1 MHFLSQY
8 FTNLS
13 KNIGSVSDKI
23 KLITTLTVKK
33 NYLNSFH
40 FFMFNPT
47 PGMSHLDYNRLLDR
61 YYRTPAV
68 SVPMA
73 KSSSVPHSS
82 SDSPYYHPYQEFQ
95 TQLKEAQK
103 ETKNLKSSELRIEQY
118 QKEILYGTLLGDA
131 SLATENG
138 GRTYRLRLVQSEN
151 HKDYLDHLVFHFEK
165 FGKTAPKINPANSTY
180 YWNSLQSGSFRF
192 YGQEF
197 YKQLDKNKFEKK
209 VPENVKRWL
218 TPRVATYWF
227 LDDGSAKDKKT
238 TNAIRFCT
246 DSFSFSDVERL
257 AEGLETNFDIKTSI
271 FENRP
276 NQYRIYCKAPS
287 VSSFWDQVV
296 PILQNEIQPTAPKIL
311 TKLPNKIY
319 TKVMDGNS
327 LTRND
332 ITRTSNPEI

>member
-1 MHFLSQY
+1 M
-8 FTNLS
+8 
-13 KNIGSVSDKI
+13 
-23 KLITTLTVKK
+23 
-33 NYLNSFH
+33 LNPIP
-40 FFMFNPT
+40 NN
-47 PGMSHLDYNRLLDR
+47 PGMSHLDFHRLL
-61 YYRTPAV
+61 PAV
-68 SVPMA
+68 SVPMPKSEFESQLAEA
-73 KSSSVPHSS
+73 KKFE
-82 SDSPYYHPYQEFQ
+82 DEQ
-95 TQLKEAQK
+95 T
-103 ETKNLKSSELRIEQY
+103 LKSSDLKIERY

-138 GRTYRLRLVQSEN
+138 GRTYRLRLVQSQS
-151 HKDYLDHLVFHFEK
+151 HKDYFDHLVFQFEK
-165 FGKTAPKINPANSTY
+165 FGKTPPKINPANSTY
-180 YWNSLQSGSFRF
+180 YWNSLQSSSFRF

-246 DSFSFSDVERL
+246 DSFSLSEVERL
-257 AEGLETNFDIKTSI
+257 AEGLATNFDIKTSI
-271 FENRP
+271 YENRT

-296 PILQNEIQPTAPKIL
+296 PILQTEILPTAPNIL

-319 TKVMDGNS
+319 KKVIDVNPLMNINNNS
-327 LTRND
+327 
-332 ITRTSNPEI
+332 EI